1 MGIAFKK
8 KKIFD
13 QSRNHQTMIRGQ
25 KIIKKILLIAVFM
38 MSVIRTHDALNTKN
52 TQQVSRLLK
61 ISQEIS
67 NTTIDRQLQDSQEES
82 RKLGLDSTDVYG
94 TGGPTSYTYGP
105 TS

>member
-1 MGIAFKK
+1 MGNCILK

-67 NTTIDRQLQDSQEES
+67 NTTIDRQLQNSQEES
-82 RKLGLDSTDVYG
+82 RKLNDQLATVQLVAALKQLLGL
-94 TGGPTSYTYGP
+94 P
-105 TS
+105 

>member
-1 MGIAFKK
+1 MGNCILK

-61 ISQEIS
+61 ISQEMP
-67 NTTIDRQLQDSQEES
+67 NTTIDRQLQTSQEES
-82 RKLGLDSTDVYG
+82 RKLGGCAGDVN
-94 TGGPTSYTYGP
+94 TGCNGCCY
-105 TS
+105 